1 MTKTASGD
9 GHGNSSHYDNG
20 SGDKMMGNV
29 SSLSCE
35 YCCKMDKGEVPIGVP
50 LYLFFKIATTNLTD
64 EAQQI
69 NLNAIAD
76 LAKQWHLVIKVTGAA
91 DSVTGTQA
99 GNVVLSKAR
108 ADYVVKLLKTKGVPD
123 EQIIQVAEGGISTF
137 TPVSANRHCKVEL
150 YKIK

>member
-1 MTKTASGD
+1 M
-9 GHGNSSHYDNG
+9 
-20 SGDKMMGNV
+20 
-29 SSLSCE
+29 
-35 YCCKMDKGEVPIGVP
+35 
-50 LYLFFKIATTNLTD
+50 
-64 EAQQI
+64 
-69 NLNAIAD
+69 
-76 LAKQWHLVIKVTGAA
+76 AKQWHLVIKVTGAA
-91 DSVTGTQA
+91 DSATGTQD